1 MGTRPLSAAI
11 TPGKPFAGKEIKV
24 LSVQAT
30 QFAAHAKRAAE
41 FTDMTGIK
49 VEYVYVPFAALRER
63 LTAEMVGG
71 SNDYDLITA
80 MDVWIPPLVD
90 KFLSPIDKE
99 LSARKIDLARYP
111 MPFTTAAKF
120 PTGVYG
126 LPNRCHI
133 QLLWYRKDLFDK
145 AGLQP
150 PKTWDEM
157 VKAGK
162 LIQEQN
168 PGIAGIT
175 IPYGKQDGQNLMVWY
190 NFLWGAGGDLFDD
203 KMKPIFNSP
212 AGVKATQDFTDIIL
226 KDKIVPAGAASFN
239 EADSST
245 AFFQGRAAMV
255 PVWWHVYNRFKL
267 PDSQIKLDQAGF
279 VPLPSYPGKG
289 ATTYTNDWIYG
300 VNKHSKNRDATIEFL
315 DYISAPEIERSI
327 LLDPKENDVVCV
339 HWSNLRDPQINARF
353 SGMHKIAAD
362 ALEQTKNFIPNIP
375 EFLPVVDVLSA
386 AMSDIVT
393 SGGGNIKEKLDAAA
407 TQAARVMRRGG

>member
-1 MGTRPLSAAI
+1 
-11 TPGKPFAGKEIKV
+11 
-24 LSVQAT
+24 
-30 QFAAHAKRAAE
+30 
-41 FTDMTGIK
+41 
-49 VEYVYVPFAALRER
+49 
-63 LTAEMVGG
+63 
-71 SNDYDLITA
+71 
-80 MDVWIPPLVD
+80 
-90 KFLSPIDKE
+90 
-99 LSARKIDLARYP
+99 

-175 IPYGKQDGQNLMVWY
+175 IPFGKQDGQNLMVWY

-203 KMKPIFNSP
+203 KMKPIFNSA

-226 KDKIVPAGAASFN
+226 KDKIVPPGAASFN
-239 EADSST
+239 ESDSST

-267 PDSQIKLDQAGF
+267 PDSQIKLEQAGF

-353 SGMHKIAAD
+353 TGMHKIAAD